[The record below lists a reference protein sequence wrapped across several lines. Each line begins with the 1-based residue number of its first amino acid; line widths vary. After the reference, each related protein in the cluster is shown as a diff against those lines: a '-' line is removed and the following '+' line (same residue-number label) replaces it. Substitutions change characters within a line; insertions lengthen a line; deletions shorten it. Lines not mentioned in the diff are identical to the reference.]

1 MPKTEIAVTVTV
13 IETWFLLIAGD
24 AQSLQ
29 WPKMFGRSSESVSMY
44 SEIFFPYLQHLEI
57 SNQKCEIL

>member
-24 AQSLQ
+24 A
-29 WPKMFGRSSESVSMY
+29 SVPSVA
-44 SEIFFPYLQHLEI
+44 Q
-57 SNQKCEIL
+57 NVW